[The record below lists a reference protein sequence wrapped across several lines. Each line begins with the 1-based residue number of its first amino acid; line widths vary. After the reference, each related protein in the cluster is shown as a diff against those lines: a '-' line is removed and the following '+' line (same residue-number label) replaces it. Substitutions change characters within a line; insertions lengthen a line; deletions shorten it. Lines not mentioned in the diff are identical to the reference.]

1 VLETSEDD
9 DDVEQTGF
17 DEEEEVELEMGEL
30 DSEEEY
36 IEEEIDDKDG
46 SNKEIELLNEDDE
59 DSSHR
64 QFSVVVALAV
74 EDKDE

>member
-1 VLETSEDD
+1 MLETSEDD

-46 SNKEIELLNEDDE
+46 SNEEIELLNEDDE

-64 QFSVVVALAV
+64 QFSVVVALAKIS
-74 EDKDE
+74 KD